1 MGKKSCTK
9 GGVRSCGRP
18 PKLFLPGGGVQ
29 GNTVHTHP
37 PRPCAQA
44 FRWSSLPAGTQSASL
59 LLYFGHR
66 LATMAGMAKALEIA
80 AVREHCPVSAVRLDV
95 VHFRGRRP
103 VSAPGTFPAKGL
115 AKELSRP
122 QVLRPLWSQVHPVP
136 GLGRIA
142 AAVLGA
148 VEITIAASD
157 QGRTPRMSAW
167 TQRLL
172 CHGLSPPGKTKSLHQ
187 HVRPLRIMWHRL
199 IGTGTR
205 RYSRWTLFRR
215 ACSTPSSS
223 WLWSL
228 N

>member
-1 MGKKSCTK
+1 MYRGGWRSRRHPGYSCRRGHRMSAADTLCSTSLDARRNTS
-9 GGVRSCGRP
+9 VR
-18 PKLFLPGGGVQ
+18 
-29 GNTVHTHP
+29 
-37 PRPCAQA
+37 
-44 FRWSSLPAGTQSASL
+44 PAGHTPAEPYTPSL
-59 LLYFGHR
+59 SGHR

-215 ACSTPSSS
+215 ACNTPSSS